1 MREEREEVDGSNLEE
16 ERGGYRKLRED
27 REEDIESTT

>member
-16 ERGGYRKLRED
+16 RGGYRQLRED